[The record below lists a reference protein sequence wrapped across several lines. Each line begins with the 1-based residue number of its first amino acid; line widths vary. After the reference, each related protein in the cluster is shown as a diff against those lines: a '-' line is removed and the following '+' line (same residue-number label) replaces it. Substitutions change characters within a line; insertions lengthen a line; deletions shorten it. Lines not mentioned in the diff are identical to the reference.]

1 MWDTAVTQHGYN
13 CVDLVPQMGCTLG
26 TKVGYAVRF
35 DQKVDSGGSK
45 TAIKF
50 VTDGLLLREVRGT
63 RLWGSACQ
71 AAG

>member
-1 MWDTAVTQHGYN
+1 MTQYGYN
-13 CVDLVPQMGCTLG
+13 RVDLVPQMGCTLG

-50 VTDGLLLREVRGT
+50 VTDGLLLREVSGA
-63 RLWGSACQ
+63 RLCCGACQ